1 MVTLVLI
8 GLVGGLITGISPCV
22 LPVLPVIFLTGGV
35 PDRPLGSA
43 QKQASDRRSLGRRPY
58 LIVAGLALSFS
69 VFTLLG
75 TLILSALPLPK
86 DIIRWTGL
94 VVLVLLG
101 LAMLAPKVQDVLE
114 RPFTWIPQRRIKSQ
128 HGGFVLGLALGAV
141 YVPCAGPVLAAI
153 TVAGATGKIGGQT
166 VVLTVCFAIGT
177 AIPLLGFALAGR
189 GVAERVRAFR
199 TRQRGVRIVAGLV
212 VIGLAVALTFN
223 VTDALQRAVPDYTA
237 SLNQDLDKGTG
248 GIAKA
253 VGNSTASE
261 SLQECAQEPSD
272 VLQNCGP
279 EPTISGIQ
287 QWFNTADNQ
296 PLTLAS
302 LKGKV
307 VLIDFWAYSCI
318 NCQRAIAHV
327 SAWYKNYQNDGLV
340 VIGVHTPEYAFEH
353 VAGNVMS
360 GAKRLGITYPVALD
374 NNYTT
379 WDAFS
384 NDSWPADYLID
395 ATGQIRHVAIGEGDY
410 GANEALIRQLLSAAN
425 PAVALPAA
433 TDVADQTPR
442 SQDQT
447 PETYLG
453 AGRQDQ
459 YAPGPLPTGAQTFRE
474 PDVIPDDEFGLSGGW
489 TVGQENLTSGQD
501 AGLQLNF
508 HASTVYLDV
517 GGTGTITA
525 TVNGQKMTYHVS
537 GAPNIYA
544 VFHAKSEQHE
554 TLQLALSPG
563 LSTYSFTFG

>member
-1 MVTLVLI
+1 
-8 GLVGGLITGISPCV
+8 
-22 LPVLPVIFLTGGV
+22 
-35 PDRPLGSA
+35 
-43 QKQASDRRSLGRRPY
+43 
-58 LIVAGLALSFS
+58 
-69 VFTLLG
+69 
-75 TLILSALPLPK
+75 
-86 DIIRWTGL
+86 
-94 VVLVLLG
+94 
-101 LAMLAPKVQDVLE
+101 
-114 RPFTWIPQRRIKSQ
+114 
-128 HGGFVLGLALGAV
+128 
-141 YVPCAGPVLAAI
+141 
-153 TVAGATGKIGGQT
+153 
-166 VVLTVCFAIGT
+166 
-177 AIPLLGFALAGR
+177 
-189 GVAERVRAFR
+189 
-199 TRQRGVRIVAGLV
+199 
-212 VIGLAVALTFN
+212 
-223 VTDALQRAVPDYTA
+223 
-237 SLNQDLDKGTG
+237 
-248 GIAKA
+248 
-253 VGNSTASE
+253 
-261 SLQECAQEPSD
+261 
-272 VLQNCGP
+272 
-279 EPTISGIQ
+279 
-287 QWFNTADNQ
+287 
-296 PLTLAS
+296 
-302 LKGKV
+302 
-307 VLIDFWAYSCI
+307 
-318 NCQRAIAHV
+318 
-327 SAWYKNYQNDGLV
+327 
-340 VIGVHTPEYAFEH
+340 
-353 VAGNVMS
+353 
-360 GAKRLGITYPVALD
+360 VALD

-410 GANEALIRQLLSAAN
+410 GGNEALIRQLLTAAN

-453 AGRQDQ
+453 AGRQYQ

-525 TVNGQKMTYHVS
+525 TVNGQKTTYKVS